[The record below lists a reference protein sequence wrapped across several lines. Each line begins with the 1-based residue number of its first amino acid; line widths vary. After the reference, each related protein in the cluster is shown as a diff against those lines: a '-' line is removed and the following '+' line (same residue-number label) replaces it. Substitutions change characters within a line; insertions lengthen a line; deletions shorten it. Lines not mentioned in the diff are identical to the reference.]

1 MSASPSGPGSA
12 FPRGPGSPVASG
24 PCPAGPAGGNRRR
37 CWPAAGFL
45 AVALTVA
52 AVAGCAIPGAGRP
65 VTPARL
71 FGTGVTQAQQQTI
84 WAAEQQL
91 VQRCMRR
98 QGLPYDRVPWAS
110 GPPSPA
116 PADPLYVSVAAL
128 RSQGYGLYQT
138 YRRVP
143 KTRPAV
149 DPNAALTRSLPQV
162 RARRWAAALQGNLRA
177 VITLPDGRRLTY
189 SDAGGC
195 NGRAQDIL
203 YGSAV
208 RYTALELYS
217 SDIFN
222 LVRAEAQ
229 WSGPWTSAQTAWSR
243 CMARH
248 GYGYLNEAAAR
259 GQISQ
264 RYAAPAARRGHV
276 HRYELAVAAQDAACT
291 TAVRLN
297 PAGFTAISR
306 TVAGLTSSQV
316 AADLA
321 WDQLQVRGLR
331 VARSL
336 LVRGDM

>member
-1 MSASPSGPGSA
+1 MSAS
-12 FPRGPGSPVASG
+12 RGG
-24 PCPAGPAGGNRRR
+24 
-37 CWPAAGFL
+37 PAAGFL
-45 AVALTVA
+45 AAALTVA
-52 AVAGCAIPGAGRP
+52 AVAGCAAPAAGRP
-65 VTPARL
+65 VTPARF
-71 FGTGVTQAQQQTI
+71 FGAGVTQAQQQLI

-91 VQRCMRR
+91 VQRCMAR
-98 QGLPYDRVPWAS
+98 QGLPYNRVPWAS
-110 GPPSPA
+110 GAPSPA

-128 RSQGYGLYQT
+128 RSQGYGLYRA
-138 YRRVP
+138 YRPAPR
-143 KTRPAV
+143 TRSAV
-149 DPNAALTRSLPQV
+149 DPNAALARSLPP
-162 RARRWAAALQGNLRA
+162 ARDRQWTAALHGNLRA
-177 VITLPDGRRLTY
+177 AITLPDGRQLTY

-203 YGSAV
+203 YGGAV

-222 LVRAEAQ
+222 LVRAQAQ

-259 GQISQ
+259 EQISQ
-264 RYAAPAARRGHV
+264 RYAAPGARRGQV

-297 PAGFTAISR
+297 PAGRTAISR
-306 TVAGLTSSQV
+306 TVAGLTSGQV
-316 AADLA
+316 AAALA

-336 LVRGDM
+336 LARG